1 MYKEI
6 RISNLEDVFCLLNER
21 SFEDNKKRY
30 RSSCI
35 YRGLS
40 NASYKLE
47 TSLQRNCYKM
57 QSDLECSLLR
67 NFSKYAVAEDPA
79 IEDSVWRQLILGQH
93 HGLPTRLLDW
103 TYSPLIGLHF
113 AVSEKN
119 LSRMD
124 DHDCAVWKV
133 DIRELHSRLP
143 NRYRKV
149 LSDNKAIIY
158 TVKMLETVTDSLS
171 QYDKDMSDGSMLVVE
186 PPSIDPRIINQY
198 SYFSVVPQGIL
209 DIEDFLSAKT
219 EKSVKYI
226 IDKDIRWAIRDMLDQ
241 FNISERTV
249 YPGLDGLSQMLA
261 RHYYVR
267 R

>member
-6 RISNLEDVFCLLNER
+6 KINSLEEVFQLLNER

-40 NASYKLE
+40 NSSYKLE
-47 TSLQRNCYKM
+47 TSLHRNCYEK
-57 QSDLECSLLR
+57 QTDLECSLLR
-67 NFSKYAVAEDPA
+67 NFSKYAVSEDPA

-119 LSRMD
+119 LSKMD
-124 DHDCAVWKV
+124 DHNCAVWQV
-133 DIRELHSRLP
+133 DIKELHSRLP
-143 NRYRKV
+143 DPYKKV
-149 LSDNKAIIY
+149 LKENKAIIY
-158 TVKMLETVTDSLS
+158 TVKMLENVTDSLS
-171 QYDKDMSDGSMLVVE
+171 QYDKDMSNESMLVVE

-198 SYFSVVPQGIL
+198 SYFSVVPHGIL
-209 DIEDFLSAKT
+209 DIEDFLATKT
-219 EKSVKYI
+219 NKTIKYVI
-226 IDKDIRWAIRDMLDQ
+226 SKDIRWAIRDMLDQ